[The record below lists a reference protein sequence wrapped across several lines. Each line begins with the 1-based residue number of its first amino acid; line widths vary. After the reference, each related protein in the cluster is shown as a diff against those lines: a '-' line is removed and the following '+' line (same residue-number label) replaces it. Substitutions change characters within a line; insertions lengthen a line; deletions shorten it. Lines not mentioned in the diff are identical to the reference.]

1 MGPVA
6 SGPTKV
12 VMSTDLPGAIS
23 RRQGKVRDIYEYE
36 DGLLLVASD
45 RISAFDVVMP
55 TGIPDKGKVLTQ
67 VSAFWFDKTKNIM
80 PNHLIS
86 TDVADFPEA
95 VQPYA
100 DVLEGRAMWCRKA
113 EPMPVECVV
122 RGYLAGSAWRA
133 YQRGETYCGYDFP
146 DGLREAEKFD
156 EPLFTPSTKAESGH
170 DEPITMEQCV
180 ELCCHKDAMAMQYN
194 SIEIYEYAWEHAQ
207 KSGLLLADTKFEFG
221 LVDGELTLIDELLTP
236 DSSRY
241 WEESQWRPG
250 YQPEG
255 FDKQYLRDWLDSL
268 DGWDKTPPGPELP
281 GHVVSKTRELYLE
294 LMERLTGRTP

>member
-1 MGPVA
+1 MSGGPA
-6 SGPTKV
+6 KV
-12 VMSTDLPGAIS
+12 IMSTDPPGAIS

-36 DGLLLVASD
+36 DGMLLVATD

-67 VSAFWFDKTKNIM
+67 VSKFWFDKTKHIV

-95 VQPYA
+95 VAPFA
-100 DVLEGRAMWCRKA
+100 EMLEGRSMWCKKA

-133 YQRGETYCGYDFP
+133 YQKGETYCGYDFP
-146 DGLREAEKFD
+146 DGLREAEKLE
-156 EPLFTPSTKAESGH
+156 EPLFTPSTKAEEGH
-170 DEPITMEQCV
+170 DMPITIEQCV
-180 ELCCHKDAMAMQYN
+180 ELCCHKDAMAMQGN
-194 SIEIYEYAWEHAQ
+194 SIEIYKYAWEHAS

-241 WEESQWRPG
+241 WEASEWRPG
-250 YQPEG
+250 HQPEG
-255 FDKQYLRDWLDSL
+255 FDK
-268 DGWDKTPPGPELP
+268 
-281 GHVVSKTRELYLE
+281 
-294 LMERLTGRTP
+294 

>member
-1 MGPVA
+1 MSGGPA
-6 SGPTKV
+6 KV
-12 VMSTDLPGAIS
+12 IMSTDLPGAIS

-36 DGLLLVASD
+36 DGMLLVATD

-67 VSAFWFDKTKNIM
+67 VSKFWFDKTKHIV

-95 VQPYA
+95 VAPFA
-100 DVLEGRAMWCRKA
+100 EMLEGRSMWCKKA

-133 YQRGETYCGYDFP
+133 YQKGETYCGYDFP
-146 DGLREAEKFD
+146 DGLREAEKLE
-156 EPLFTPSTKAESGH
+156 EPLFTPSTKAEEGH
-170 DEPITMEQCV
+170 DMPITIEQCV
-180 ELCCHKDAMAMQYN
+180 ELCCHKDAMAMQGN
-194 SIEIYEYAWEHAQ
+194 SIEIYKYAWEHAS

-241 WEESQWRPG
+241 WEASEWRPG
-250 YQPEG
+250 HQPEG
-255 FDKQYLRDWLDSL
+255 FDKQYLRDWLNGL
-268 DGWDKTPPGPELP
+268 DDWDKTPPGPELP

-294 LMERLTGRTP
+294 LMERLTGETP

>member
-1 MGPVA
+1 MA

-12 VMSTDLPGAIS
+12 IMSTDLPGAIS

-36 DGLLLVASD
+36 DGMLLVATD

-67 VSAFWFDKTKNIM
+67 VSEFWFDKTKHIV

-86 TDVADFPEA
+86 TDVADFPET
-95 VQPYA
+95 VQPHA
-100 DVLEGRAMWCRKA
+100 EMLEGRSMWCKKA

-146 DGLREAEKFD
+146 DGLREAEKLE
-156 EPLFTPSTKAESGH
+156 EPLFTPSTKAEEGH
-170 DEPITMEQCV
+170 DMPITMEQCV
-180 ELCCHKDAMAMQYN
+180 ELCCHKDAMAMEGN
-194 SIEIYEYAWEHAQ
+194 SIELYKYAWEHAS

-241 WEESQWRPG
+241 WEASEWQPG
-250 YQPEG
+250 HQPEG

-268 DGWDKTPPGPELP
+268 DDWDKTPPGPELP

-294 LMERLTGRTP
+294 LMERLTGETP

>member
-1 MGPVA
+1 MA

-23 RRQGKVRDIYEYE
+23 RRQGKVRDVYEYE

-55 TGIPDKGKVLTQ
+55 TGLPDKGKVLTQ
-67 VSAFWFDKTKNIM
+67 VSAFWFEKTKHIV
-80 PNHLIS
+80 PNHVIS

-100 DVLEGRAMWCRKA
+100 DILEGRTMWCKKA
-113 EPMPVECVV
+113 EPLPVECVV

-133 YQRGETYCGYDFP
+133 YEKGEVYCGYQFP
-146 DGLREAEKFD
+146 DGLREADKLE

-180 ELCCHKDAMAMQYN
+180 ELCCHKDAMSMQYN
-194 SIEIYEYAWEHAQ
+194 SIEIYNYAWEHASE
-207 KSGLLLADTKFEFG
+207 SGLLLADTKFEFG
-221 LVDGELTLIDELLTP
+221 LVDGELTLIDEMLTP

-241 WEESQWRPG
+241 WEASQWRPG
-250 YQPEG
+250 HQPVG

-268 DGWDKTPPGPELP
+268 DDWDKTPPGPELP
-281 GHVVSKTRELYLE
+281 GHIVSKTRELYLQ